1 MKNLNARPIRLTTA
15 QFAQLHGI
23 NKRTLHYYDAIG
35 LFSPIYKGDNNYRY
49 YDYSQSIE
57 LEYILMLK
65 ELHMSLEEIKEYMDQ
80 PDTCRFYRIADG
92 KLEEIDQEIRRLKKT
107 KDILKR
113 QKQQL
118 DLCRSITHQE
128 LRIGKCSDA
137 WLATIPYAF
146 ADDDAVKAL
155 RHLRNSFDTAQCRM
169 GFGSYITVENIREGN
184 FEEYGGLFVPVEK
197 KKPKPG
203 LLLRPE
209 GTYLYGYSIGDW
221 SALPSLYKKMLAYAS
236 ENHLILTGN
245 AYETGLNEIAISSI
259 EEYVTQVMIRIL
271 PADS

>member
-1 MKNLNARPIRLTTA
+1 
-15 QFAQLHGI
+15 
-23 NKRTLHYYDAIG
+23 
-35 LFSPIYKGDNNYRY
+35 
-49 YDYSQSIE
+49 
-57 LEYILMLK
+57 MLK
-65 ELHMSLEEIKEYMDQ
+65 ELHMSLEEIKEYLDQ
-80 PDTCRFYRIADG
+80 PDTDRFFRIADG

-128 LRIGKCSDA
+128 LRIGKCPDA

-146 ADDDAVKAL
+146 ADNDTAKAL
-155 RHLRNSFDTAQCRM
+155 CHLRKSFDLSQCRM
-169 GFGSYITVENIREGN
+169 GFGSYLTVENIRKGN
-184 FEEYGGLFVPVEK
+184 FEEYEGLFVPVEK
-197 KKPKPG
+197 KRQQPG
-203 LLLRPE
+203 LLLRPK

-221 SALPSLYKKMLAYAS
+221 SALPSLYEKMLAYAS

-245 AYETGLNEIAISSI
+245 AYEAGLNEIAISSM
-259 EEYVTQVMIRIL
+259 EAYVTQVMIRIL

>member
-1 MKNLNARPIRLTTA
+1 
-15 QFAQLHGI
+15 
-23 NKRTLHYYDAIG
+23 
-35 LFSPIYKGDNNYRY
+35 
-49 YDYSQSIE
+49 
-57 LEYILMLK
+57 MLK

-92 KLEEIDQEIRRLKKT
+92 KLEEIDQEIRRLTKT
-107 KDILKR
+107 QDILKR

-128 LRIGKCSDA
+128 LRIGKCPDA

-155 RHLRNSFDTAQCRM
+155 RHLRNSFDAAQCRM

-197 KKPKPG
+197 KKQKPG

>member
-1 MKNLNARPIRLTTA
+1 MKNLNIRPIKLTTA

-65 ELHMSLEEIKEYMDQ
+65 ELHMSLDEIKEYLDH
-80 PDTCRFYRIADG
+80 PDIDRFFRIADG

-113 QKQQL
+113 KKQQL
-118 DLCRSITHQE
+118 DLCRTIAHQE
-128 LRIGKCSDA
+128 LQTGECPDA

-146 ADDDAVKAL
+146 ADNDAAKAL
-155 RHLRNSFDTAQCRM
+155 CHLRKSFDAAQCRM
-169 GFGSYITVENIREGN
+169 GFGSYLTVENIRKGN
-184 FEEYGGLFVPVEK
+184 FEEYEGLFVPVEK
-197 KKPKPG
+197 KQQPG
-203 LLLRPE
+203 LLLRPK

-221 SALPSLYKKMLAYAS
+221 SALPSLYEKMLAYAS
-236 ENHLILTGN
+236 ENHLVLTGN
-245 AYETGLNEIAISSI
+245 AYETGLNEIAISSM
-259 EEYVTQVMIRIL
+259 EAYVTQVMIRIL

>member
-65 ELHMSLEEIKEYMDQ
+65 ELHMSLEEIKEYLDQ
-80 PDTCRFYRIADG
+80 PDTDRFFRIADG

-113 QKQQL
+113 QMPQHNAPGTSDWQMSGCL
-118 DLCRSITHQE
+118 ACDHPLC
-128 LRIGKCSDA
+128 LRGQ
-137 WLATIPYAF
+137 
-146 ADDDAVKAL
+146 
-155 RHLRNSFDTAQCRM
+155 RHRQSLVPS
-169 GFGSYITVENIREGN
+169 
-184 FEEYGGLFVPVEK
+184 EEV
-197 KKPKPG
+197 
-203 LLLRPE
+203 LRPVAVPD
-209 GTYLYGYSIGDW
+209 GIWKLSYG
-221 SALPSLYKKMLAYAS
+221 
-236 ENHLILTGN
+236 
-245 AYETGLNEIAISSI
+245 
-259 EEYVTQVMIRIL
+259 
-271 PADS
+271 